1 MGAVNFSLD
10 RHLVEALQ
18 SALPLEVLVETGTFE
33 GDTLASLGDR
43 FAALHSIELSPE
55 YFAAAQA
62 RFAGDSRIS
71 LYQGDSAEKLR
82 QVRATLP
89 ADGVLYFLDAHWCV
103 ATNTA
108 GEASQCPLLDE
119 IAAIGS
125 LGTGSVIVI
134 DDARL
139 FLAPPPAPHE
149 ISQWPSFEQVSRAL
163 RGVGP
168 EHQMMVVNDLILFY
182 PEPATAAVSRFAAEH
197 GVDWL
202 QVMSKIRDYD
212 NLRDQFD
219 GLQGQFDGLQDQFDG
234 LLLQLERVQNEFDSL
249 NLQLEDT
256 ARQGREKDAEN
267 ESLRRTAEDRLGL
280 INYQAHA
287 LRWHYPWRLM
297 NLLGRHWGPLK
308 AHLIAGFRPMLGVLR
323 QHPPRLAI
331 LPGPYQSS
339 YPAEQLPKVS
349 IVTPSY
355 NQAIYLGRT
364 IDSVLNQGYPNLE
377 YVVQDGASK
386 DGSRE
391 VLEAYSD
398 RLTHWESVPD
408 NGQTHAINLG
418 FRHVSGD
425 ILAYLNSDDVLLPG
439 ALHYVAEY
447 FLRHP
452 EVEAVYGHRLIIDE
466 QDREIGRWVMPP
478 HDAEVLTWADFVP
491 QETLFWR
498 RSAWERIG
506 SQLDESFHFA
516 MDWDLLL
523 RLQAAGVKMVRLPR
537 FLGGF
542 RVHPQQKT
550 LVEISDTGFKEMN
563 RLRERCHGRAVTHL
577 EVTKGVAAYLSK
589 QVLYNWAEKISRWMG
604 LA

>member
-1 MGAVNFSLD
+1 MAPGRGFFLPRELSIGQGIGGVVGAVNFSLD
-10 RHLVEALQ
+10 RRLVEALQ
-18 SALPLEVLVETGTFE
+18 SALPLDVLVETGTFE

-62 RFAGDSRIS
+62 RFAGDSHIS

-82 QVRATLP
+82 QVRAALP

-202 QVMSKIRDYD
+202 QVMSKVRDYD
-212 NLRDQFD
+212 NLQQQLE
-219 GLQGQFDGLQDQFDG
+219 GLAHQGKEKDNENR
-234 LLLQLERVQNEFDSL
+234 LLQ
-249 NLQLEDT
+249 
-256 ARQGREKDAEN
+256 
-267 ESLRRTAEDRLGL
+267 RTADERLAL
-280 INYQAHA
+280 IHQQTRA
-287 LRWHYPWRLM
+287 LRWHYPWRLL
-297 NLLGRHWGPLK
+297 NLIGKYLSPIKAPLF
-308 AHLIAGFRPMLGVLR
+308 AGIRPVLGVLR
-323 QHPPRLAI
+323 QYSPRPAVLPANYRSLLA
-331 LPGPYQSS
+331 
-339 YPAEQLPKVS
+339 AEQLPKIS

-355 NQAIYLGRT
+355 NQAAYLART
-364 IDSVLNQGYPNLE
+364 MDSVLNQGYPNLE

-408 NGQTHAINLG
+408 NGQTHAINMG

-447 FLRHP
+447 FVRHP

-506 SQLDESFHFA
+506 SQLDESFQFA

-563 RLRERCHGRAVTHL
+563 RLRERCHGRAVGGA
-577 EVTKGVAAYLSK
+577 EIGRAVAPYLFK
-589 QVLYNWAEKISRWMG
+589 HVCYAWHDRFCRLRGGA
-604 LA
+604 

>member
-1 MGAVNFSLD
+1 MGAVSFSLD
-10 RHLVEALQ
+10 RRLIEALQ
-18 SALPLEVLVETGTFE
+18 SVLPLEVLVETGTFE

-43 FAALHSIELSPE
+43 FAALHSIELSPQ

-125 LGTGSVIVI
+125 LGTSSVIVI

-182 PEPATAAVSRFAAEH
+182 PEPATAVVSRFAAEH

-202 QVMSKIRDYD
+202 KVMSKIRDYD
-212 NLRDQFD
+212 NLREERDRLEREGKAKDVEILTKDEEIQS
-219 GLQGQFDGLQDQFDG
+219 
-234 LLLQLERVQNEFDSL
+234 LLHTSEERLQL
-249 NLQLEDT
+249 
-256 ARQGREKDAEN
+256 
-267 ESLRRTAEDRLGL
+267 
-280 INYQAHA
+280 IHYQSNA
-287 LRWHYPWRLM
+287 LRWHYPWRLL
-297 NLLGRHWGPLK
+297 NLVGKYLSPIK
-308 AHLIAGFRPMLGVLR
+308 ARLFAGLRPALGVLR
-323 QHPPRLAI
+323 QYSPRPAA
-331 LPGPYQSS
+331 LPGSYRSS
-339 YPAEQLPKVS
+339 LPEQQLPKIS

-447 FLRHP
+447 FLQHP

-563 RLRERCHGRAVTHL
+563 RLRERCHGRAVTQL

-589 QVLYNWAEKISRWMG
+589 QVLYNWAEKISRWVG
-604 LA
+604 RA

>member
-1 MGAVNFSLD
+1 MGAVSFSLD
-10 RHLVEALQ
+10 RRLIEALQ
-18 SALPLEVLVETGTFE
+18 SALPLDVLVETGTFE
-33 GDTLASLGDR
+33 GDTLASLGER
-43 FAALHSIELSPE
+43 FAALHSIELSHE
-55 YFAAAQA
+55 YFTAAQA
-62 RFAGDSRIS
+62 RFAGDARIS

-82 QVRATLP
+82 QIRATLP

-103 ATNTA
+103 ATSTA
-108 GEASQCPLLDE
+108 GEASQCPLIDE

-182 PEPATAAVSRFAAEH
+182 PKPATVAVSRFAAEH

-202 QVMSKIRDYD
+202 EVMSKVRDYD
-212 NLRDQFD
+212 NLQAQFD
-219 GLQGQFDGLQDQFDG
+219 GLQKQLTALAEEGKAKDVEILTKDEEIKS
-234 LLLQLERVQNEFDSL
+234 LLKTSEERLQLIHFQS
-249 NLQLEDT
+249 
-256 ARQGREKDAEN
+256 
-267 ESLRRTAEDRLGL
+267 
-280 INYQAHA
+280 HA
-287 LRWHYPWRLM
+287 LRWHYPWRLL
-297 NLLGRHWGPLK
+297 NLVGKYLSPIK
-308 AHLIAGFRPMLGVLR
+308 ARLFAGFRPALGVLR
-323 QHPPRLAI
+323 QYSPRPAV
-331 LPGPYQSS
+331 LPGSYRSS
-339 YPAEQLPKVS
+339 LPAEQLPKVS

-447 FLRHP
+447 FLQHP

-563 RLRERCHGRAVTHL
+563 RLRERCHGRAVTQL

-589 QVLYNWAEKISRWMG
+589 QVLYNWAEKISRWVG
-604 LA
+604 RA